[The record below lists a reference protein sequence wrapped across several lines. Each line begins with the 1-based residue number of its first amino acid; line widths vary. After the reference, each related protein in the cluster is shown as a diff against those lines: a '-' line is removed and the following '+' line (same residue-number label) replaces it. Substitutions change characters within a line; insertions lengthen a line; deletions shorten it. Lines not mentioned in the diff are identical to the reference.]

1 MKDLQW
7 ISDRLWEYDSLYEN
21 MVANNRLIDN
31 PRVIQG
37 IQQGIGEIKQV
48 IRENQESYDDKAKEI
63 PKNFFGSLKRRIML
77 NQLKALEAQDYECIK
92 LLERFENLVK

>member
-7 ISDRLWEYDSLYEN
+7 ISDRLWVYDSLYEE
-21 MVANNRLIDN
+21 MVDNNRLIDN
-31 PRVIQG
+31 PRVMQG
-37 IQQGIGEIKQV
+37 IQQGIGEVRQV
-48 IRENQESYDDKAKEI
+48 IRENQESFDDRVKEI

-92 LLERFENLVK
+92 LLKRFENLVK